1 MDGADGSL
9 LFFVD
14 GEDRGESGVG
24 VPDGGR
30 DGSRL
35 RELRERSPARG
46 RAAMLFASIPKA
58 NGQWPT
64 CRLAREGCWTK
75 RTNGTLPM
83 EYGTP
88 SFFLIVE
95 IS

>member
-1 MDGADGSL
+1 MERTEEMSGA
-9 LFFVD
+9 
-14 GEDRGESGVG
+14 G

-58 NGQWPT
+58 NGPWPT

-75 RTNGTLPM
+75 RTNGTLPV

-95 IS
+95 IKGIVPAS